1 MKQILA
7 IFVKDARRFWP
18 EILICISMLVAFVLI
33 YPTTWR
39 VEENSLGGGLMF
51 RLFGAQGPKGALAYC
66 LVALVPIAWAILTA
80 RTIHCDRLVGNT
92 QYWLT
97 RPYDWRKLL
106 AAKLLFLA
114 AFIYVPF
121 FVAQCVL
128 LVEAGFNPFN
138 HLGGLFFNLFLL
150 TTACV
155 LPFVAL
161 VTLTKGFGRLML
173 VLLGLALVIAATAG
187 IVSVISDSSI
197 SLPDLISSILGFG
210 LLICGTFTTI
220 VVMYAR
226 RNAKV
231 AWLTALA
238 LTVAI
243 CLMNFFDP
251 DAAVMNHYYPQLAG
265 GTAPP
270 VAFAFDGPDLSPPSA
285 SLSGNEKS
293 VVISIPVSQSG
304 VSEGNL
310 AVEQAVRVSIENNRG
325 ERWKSPWQ
333 GTIMERFLPGS
344 HNTWLRFQMKR
355 KIYEEFKKGPV
366 ALRISVAMSMA
377 HVSSESVIP
386 LRDADFSVPE
396 IGVCKPTH
404 WNWNPSELRG
414 ISCRSAMNTP
424 QLTNVSAFWKSGDCT
439 AGLGGSQIKT
449 SDWAGELDP
458 GPAEFGITS
467 VWDADVN
474 LTWPAFNNTESDERQ
489 WNLCPGTPMRF
500 TQYRTSTRL
509 REELSIPAFQMPE
522 LTTADQLIL
531 LKYR

>member
-7 IFVKDARRFWP
+7 IFMKDVRRFWP
-18 EILICISMLVAFVLI
+18 EILISTSLLVAFVLV

-39 VEENSLGGGLMF
+39 VEENPLGNGHMF
-51 RLFGAQGPKGALAYC
+51 RFFGAQGPKGALAYC
-66 LVALVPIAWAILTA
+66 LVALVPIAWVILTA

-106 AAKLLFLA
+106 AAKFLFLA
-114 AFIYVPF
+114 AFIHVPF
-121 FVAQCVL
+121 FIAQCVL
-128 LVEAGFNPFN
+128 LYEAGFNPS
-138 HLGGLFFNLFLL
+138 HYLGGMFVNLFFL
-150 TTACV
+150 TAACV

-187 IVSVISDSSI
+187 VVSVVSDSSI

-210 LLICGTFTTI
+210 LLISGTLTAI
-220 VVMYAR
+220 VVMYAQ

-231 AWLTALA
+231 AWLTVLA

-265 GTAPP
+265 GTTPP
-270 VAFAFDGPDLSPPSA
+270 VAFALDGPDLSPPSA

-304 VSEGNL
+304 VSDGNL
-310 AVEQAVRVSIENNRG
+310 AVEQAVRVSIMNDHG
-325 ERWKSPWQ
+325 EKWESPWQ
-333 GTIMERFLPGS
+333 GTILDRFLPGS
-344 HNTWLRFQMKR
+344 RNTWLRFQMDR

-366 ALRISVAMSMA
+366 ALHISVAMSMA
-377 HVSSESVIP
+377 HVANESVIP
-386 LRDADFSVPE
+386 LRDADFAVPE
-396 IGVCKPTH
+396 IGVCKLTH
-404 WNWNPSELRG
+404 WTWNPAELRG

-424 QLTNVSAFWKSGDCT
+424 QLTKVSVVWMWGDCRAEST
-439 AGLGGSQIKT
+439 RNQIKT
-449 SDWAGELDP
+449 TEWAGGLDP

-467 VWDADVN
+467 VWDANVN

-489 WNLCPGTPMRF
+489 WNLCPGTPMQF
-500 TQYRTSTRL
+500 TQYRRTTRL